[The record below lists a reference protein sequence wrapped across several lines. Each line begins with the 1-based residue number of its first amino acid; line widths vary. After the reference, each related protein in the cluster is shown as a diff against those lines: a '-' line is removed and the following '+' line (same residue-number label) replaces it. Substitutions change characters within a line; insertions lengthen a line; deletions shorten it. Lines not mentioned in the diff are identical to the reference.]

1 MFRFIGVAALATM
14 LASCAQ
20 LHQQAMEAKRK
31 ALEEASIPEVKLTPA
46 QVAALTVTREHSKVV
61 WVRAGIQKE
70 DGKTFA
76 CVVLAR
82 IVPSASNKDQ
92 VEVITGT
99 FEPDGSF
106 SNRYNIIIGE
116 QHPIQ
121 NCQSRG
127 FDPPVREVRH
137 VSVVTIR

>member
-1 MFRFIGVAALATM
+1 MFRFVGVVAIAMALTGCTE
-14 LASCAQ
+14 LAQ
-20 LHQQAMEAKRK
+20 RAMEAKRK
-31 ALEEASIPEVKLTPA
+31 AIEEARIPEVKLTPA
-46 QVAALTVTREHSKVV
+46 QVAALTVTREHSRVV

-76 CVVLAR
+76 CVVLASKN
-82 IVPSASNKDQ
+82 PSAGQEDR
-92 VEVITGT
+92 VYVITGT

-121 NCQSRG
+121 NCESHG
-127 FDPPVREVRH
+127 FQPPVREVRS
-137 VSVVTIR
+137 VSVVPIR